1 MVFPVNIRLLGLFNY
16 FHAIALKTRS
26 VLMKTI
32 LVTGGTNGIG
42 KGIAMHF
49 LKKGER
55 VIVVGSSAKN
65 GDIFYNEAKQFGAE
79 ERAVYIQADLSL
91 VKENRR
97 IIEEIKSQFHSL
109 DMLVLCAVKHNKTY
123 AETGEG
129 FEFTFALYY
138 LSRFILS
145 YGLKECL
152 EATASPVI
160 LNVCAP
166 GMKGKVNWDDL
177 QHKKSYDNVS
187 FHGSRLNDL
196 SGVAFAG
203 NDTVGKIKYILY
215 NPWAVQTSG
224 VFEMF
229 DKPLMK
235 NIMKLSY
242 KIIGKPV
249 DKAAEIIFEL
259 LDSPPKNSL
268 SAFKERKEVSLQ
280 MGTFDKENAKRL
292 YNTTNHLLNS

>member
-1 MVFPVNIRLLGLFNY
+1 
-16 FHAIALKTRS
+16 
-26 VLMKTI
+26 MKTI

-55 VIVVGSSAKN
+55 VIVVGSSSEN
-65 GDIFYNEAKQFGAE
+65 SDTFYNEAKQLGAE

-91 VKENRR
+91 VKENQRV
-97 IIEEIKSQFHSL
+97 IEEVKNQFHSL

-123 AETGEG
+123 VETGEG

-138 LSRFILS
+138 LSRFILN

-152 EATASPVI
+152 EKAESPVI
-160 LNVCAP
+160 LNVCAT
-166 GMKGKVNWDDL
+166 GMKGEINWNDL

-196 SGVAFAG
+196 LGVAFAG

-229 DKPLMK
+229 DKSLTK
-235 NIMKLSY
+235 NIMKLLY
-242 KIIGKPV
+242 KIIGKPA

-259 LDSPPKNSL
+259 LDNPPAPSL
-268 SAFKERKEVSLQ
+268 SAFRERKEIDLT
-280 MGTFDKENAKRL
+280 MRTFDKENAKRL
-292 YNTTNHLLNS
+292 YNITIQLLKGIF

>member
-1 MVFPVNIRLLGLFNY
+1 
-16 FHAIALKTRS
+16 
-26 VLMKTI
+26 MKTI

-55 VIVVGSSAKN
+55 VIVVGNSSGN
-65 GDIFYNEAKQFGAE
+65 GGIFYNEAKRLGAE
-79 ERAVYIQADLSL
+79 
-91 VKENRR
+91 
-97 IIEEIKSQFHSL
+97 
-109 DMLVLCAVKHNKTY
+109 KHNKTY
-123 AETGEG
+123 IETGEG

-145 YGLKECL
+145 YGLKDCL
-152 EATASPVI
+152 ESTENPVI
-160 LNVCAP
+160 SNVCAP
-166 GMKGKVNWDDL
+166 GMKGEISWDDL

-196 SGVAFAG
+196 LGVAFAQ
-203 NDTVGKIKYILY
+203 NDTIGKIKYILY

-224 VFEMF
+224 VLEMF

-235 NIMKLSY
+235 AIMKLSY
-242 KIIGKPV
+242 KIIGKSA

-259 LDSPPKNSL
+259 LDNPPTSSL
-268 SAFKERKEVSLQ
+268 SVFKEQKEIDLT
-280 MGTFDKENAKRL
+280 MKTFDKENAKRL
-292 YNTTNHLLNS
+292 YNITIQYIAVFPYSLKFHS